1 MKIRKVMFLA
11 LFFSFLMALTSCQ
24 GMIEGMFG
32 DSDDD
37 GDNGRS
43 GSTKSLTI
51 TVSNYTQVISGT
63 PSASSRSARTIA
75 GSTTSISDELEFY
88 VYGSATDGSSLAPT
102 RVYVTTPTGGN
113 GYSGV
118 VTLNI
123 SSANWYLTLAAIK
136 GGDSA
141 SSVADVEAN
150 AVLAGRANVDLR
162 TGSEVT
168 FTLSV
173 DGLKKEGAVTLTLK
187 PLGNWWKDIQG
198 AEAYTIKA
206 GIYDRVEDS
215 DVTSDGKG
223 SGTKTIQ
230 EIESD
235 KFSDG
240 YSYAL
245 TTMAPG
251 TYLFKVAFEN
261 STNGRTFYWSDII
274 KIYPG
279 QSLVQNVDIP
289 NIIGTTP
296 KAPTAFFAQ
305 YKGSEK
311 GMATYADMSQYLNR
325 YVADFN
331 WTDESN
337 NEKYFEIDIA
347 ELADKFEESNLS
359 SMSDTSWFTSGV
371 TTYNAASYWTTTAG
385 NVIRFQSDSTN
396 PSSLLSGSQHAEFLL
411 ELGKRYY
418 ARIRAVNDAGE
429 SAYTYLDLTHA
440 AADGYLPFASSVNL
454 FRIKYDLN
462 GGTFYSGG
470 SASTS
475 GVNYIREYYTRD
487 AENGISIVDISNAQ
501 YDATAANKCGN
512 GNPTVV
518 NKKKDGIATGWLW
531 LNSDKSKPWDKEESY
546 KGFANLN
553 LKAVGSTSQVV
564 VINGDDY
571 KILTNWISISTTKVN
586 ESSATAVELEESSNT
601 TQATAETVVGDT
613 KVSFKLPADSK
624 WKYNYVKISIDNTD
638 RTNIAV
644 TTSNPITLGEAVEVS
659 AILDSGVY
667 TISIVGTYG
676 TVTNSYS
683 INLTVKN

>member
-88 VYGSATDGSSLAPT
+88 VYGSATDGSILAPT
-102 RVYVTTPTGGN
+102 KVYVTTPAGGN

-136 GGDSA
+136 RGDSA
-141 SSVADVEAN
+141 SSVTDVEAN

-187 PLGNWWKDIQG
+187 PLDNWWKDIQG

-206 GIYDRVEDS
+206 GIYDRVKDS

-223 SGTKTIQ
+223 SGNATIQ
-230 EIESD
+230 EIDSA
-235 KFSDG
+235 KFNDG
-240 YSYAL
+240 VPYTL
-245 TTMAPG
+245 EKMAPG
-251 TYLFKVAFEN
+251 TYLFKVEFANAEK
-261 STNGRTFYWSDII
+261 TFCWSDII

-289 NIIGTTP
+289 NIIGTVP

-347 ELADKFEESNLS
+347 ELADGFDESKLS
-359 SMSDTSWFTSGV
+359 SMSNTSWFTSGV
-371 TTYNAASYWTTTAG
+371 TTYDAARYWATTAG

-411 ELGKRYY
+411 ELGKRYF
-418 ARIRAVNDAGE
+418 ARIRAVNDAGKSE
-429 SAYTYLDLTHA
+429 YTYLDLTHEA
-440 AADGYLPFASSVNL
+440 ATDYLPFASSVNL
-454 FRIKYDLN
+454 FRLKYDLN
-462 GGTFYSGG
+462 GGTFYKEG

-501 YDATAANKCGN
+501 YDATTANKCGN

-518 NKKKDGIATGWLW
+518 NKKKDGIATGWLN
-531 LNSDKSKPWDKEESY
+531 LNSDTSEPWDKEKKY

-564 VINGDDY
+564 IINQDDY
-571 KILTNWISISTTKVN
+571 KILTDWISVETTKDTSV
-586 ESSATAVELEESSNT
+586 TAVELQETSNT
-601 TQATAETVVGDT
+601 THATAETVVGDT

-624 WKYNYVKISIDNTD
+624 WKYTYVKISIDNTD
-638 RTNIAV
+638 GTNIAENEK
-644 TTSNPITLGEAVEVS
+644 TFNPITLGEAVEVS

-683 INLTVKN
+683 ITLRVNN

>member
-75 GSTTSISDELEFY
+75 GSTTAISGELEFY

-187 PLGNWWKDIQG
+187 PLDNWWKDLQG
-198 AEAYTIKA
+198 AADYTIKA
-206 GIYDRVEDS
+206 GIYDRVKDS

-223 SGTKTIQ
+223 SGEATIQ
-230 EIESD
+230 EIDSA

-240 YSYAL
+240 VPYTL
-245 TTMAPG
+245 EKMAPG
-251 TYLFKVAFEN
+251 TYLFKVEFANAEK
-261 STNGRTFYWSDII
+261 TFCWSDII

-289 NIIGTTP
+289 NIIGTVP

-347 ELADKFEESNLS
+347 ELADDFDESNLS

-371 TTYNAASYWTTTAG
+371 TTYDAARYWTTTAG
-385 NVIRFQSDSTN
+385 NVIRFQSDSAN

-411 ELGKRYY
+411 ELGKRYF

-429 SAYTYLDLTHA
+429 SDYTYLDLTHEA
-440 AADGYLPFASSVNL
+440 ATDYLPFASSVNL
-454 FRIKYDLN
+454 FRLKYDLN
-462 GGTFYSGG
+462 GGTFYSEG

-475 GVNYIREYYTRD
+475 GVKYIREYYTQD

-501 YDATAANKCGN
+501 YDATTANKCGN

-518 NKKKDGIATGWLW
+518 NKKKDGIATGWL
-531 LNSDKSKPWDKEESY
+531 NSDTSEPWDKAEPY

-564 VINGDDY
+564 VINEDDY
-571 KILTNWISISTTKVN
+571 KILTDWISVETTKVN
-586 ESSATAVELEESSNT
+586 ESSATAVALTESANP

-624 WKYNYVKISIDNTD
+624 WKYNSVEISIKKTD
-638 RTNIAV
+638 GTNIAD
-644 TTSNPITLGEAVEVS
+644 TTSNSIKLGEAVELS
-659 AILDSGVY
+659 KRLDAGVY
-667 TISIVGTYG
+667 TISIVGTTYG
-676 TVTNSYS
+676 NIANSYS
-683 INLTVKN
+683 ITLRVNN